1 MDPITANLPGSQLA
15 LDLLAP
21 RQATLA
27 NFVVGRNQ
35 EALDALERLLAGELP
50 EPIVYLWG
58 APGCGRSHLAT
69 ALAATPTG
77 WRWQAAAA
85 PAAPGVAVVDDIE
98 EVHDER
104 AQVALF
110 NRLNAVRETGWTQA
124 DAGHGRIGCLVT
136 GSAAPAQ
143 LDLRAD
149 LRTRLAWGHVFQL
162 QLLDDAEKAEFLRV
176 HAAARGATVSPELIT
191 YMLFNLPRD
200 LRTLAAALDALDRFA
215 LARQRPLT
223 VPLLKTWLNQSNP

>member
-1 MDPITANLPGSQLA
+1 MS
-15 LDLLAP
+15 
-21 RQATLA
+21 LA

-35 EALDALERLLAGELP
+35 QALDALQRLLAGQLP

-58 APGCGRSHLAT
+58 ASGCGRSHLA
-69 ALAATPTG
+69 AAIAATPSG
-77 WRWQAAAA
+77 WRWDAAAA

-98 EVHDER
+98 DVRDQR
-104 AQVALF
+104 AQIALF

-124 DAGHGRIGCLVT
+124 ADRRIGCLVI

-162 QLLDDAEKAEFLRV
+162 QLLDDVEKAEFLRA
-176 HAAARGATVSPELIT
+176 HAAARGATVSPELVT
-191 YMLFNLPRD
+191 YMLLNLPRD

-215 LARQRPLT
+215 LAQQRPLT
-223 VPLLKTWLNQSNP
+223 VPLLKTWLNQPNP